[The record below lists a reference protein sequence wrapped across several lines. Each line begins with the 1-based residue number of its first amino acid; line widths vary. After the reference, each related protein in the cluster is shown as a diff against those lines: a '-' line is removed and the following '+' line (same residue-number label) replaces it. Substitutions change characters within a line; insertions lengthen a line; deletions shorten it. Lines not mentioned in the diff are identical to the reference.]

1 MAVIVRQPVVTAGR
15 EITIKSHLPARG
27 LSPDERKQADR
38 LDAHLA
44 QEVPLLEQRVNAE
57 LGGGQ
62 SLVHKWYLLG
72 QGLRLIITSSDLVMS
87 ADVDSGD
94 LWKAVWW
101 YLPRALKP
109 SGPGGELPT
118 YDVGHKRKD
127 HLSLCYEI
135 SANPWEAVGWLQR
148 WDDWHQIS
156 FRPTISRDPRVL
168 AQLGASI
175 RSAEHY
181 PTRSEF
187 RAIVKTLGDRF
198 PSRRLVNTEVLS
210 DDDVAD
216 ATRDAVWRAIA
227 SDGGTSTPRGG
238 VV

>member
-1 MAVIVRQPVVTAGR
+1 MAVVAREPVVMEGT
-15 EITIKSHLPARG
+15 ETLSEFYLPARG
-27 LSPDERKQADR
+27 LSAEERRQADR
-38 LDAHLA
+38 LDEYL
-44 QEVPLLEQRVNAE
+44 QTTIPPLERRVAND
-57 LGGGQ
+57 LGGDK

-72 QGLRLIITSSDLVMS
+72 RGLREIIGDSDLVMS

-101 YLPRALKP
+101 YLPRSLRP

-198 PSRRLVNTEVLS
+198 PTRRLVNTEVLS

-216 ATRDAVWRAIA
+216 ATRDAVGRALA
-227 SDGGTSTPRGG
+227 GDGGTPAPRGG